1 METAA
6 AQHCRRIVRQ
16 SGSNFRHAF
25 RFLNP
30 DQRRA
35 MTAVYAFCRVIDDV
49 VDDDAHPPQEKGA
62 QLALWRERIARCADA
77 ASTDALV
84 HELAW
89 AMRRYDIPARYLQE
103 LIDGVARDLDPRP
116 VETVQDLLQYCYGVA
131 GTVGLMCLRIFGVE
145 ETTETRAA
153 AVALGNA
160 LQLTNMLRD
169 LADDV
174 RNGRHYLPREDLA
187 RFGVTDAQLAA
198 ATPSPQVRQLIAL
211 QIGRAEGFFRQAWEQ
226 FAQDDA
232 GRLRAARMMSACYYE
247 LLRRMRH
254 DPWRIF
260 RGRVRIPWWRKLRLL
275 VASV

>member
-35 MTAVYAFCRVIDDV
+35 MTAVYAFCRVIDDI
-49 VDDDAHPPQEKGA
+49 VDDGAHPPQEKGVQLGRWRKRVA
-62 QLALWRERIARCADA
+62 QCADA
-77 ASTDALV
+77 VPTELLM

-89 AMRRYDIPARYLQE
+89 AMRTYGIPARYLQE

-116 VETVQDLLQYCYGVA
+116 VATVQDLLHYCYGVA

-145 ETTETRAA
+145 ETAEARAA

-174 RNGRHYLPREDLA
+174 RNGRNYLPREDLA
-187 RFGVTDAQLAA
+187 RFGVTDAQLTAG
-198 ATPSPQVRQLIAL
+198 TPSPQVDRLIAFE
-211 QIGRAEGFFRQAWEQ
+211 IERAEGFFRQAWEQ
-226 FAQDDA
+226 FAKDDA

-247 LLRRMRH
+247 LLRRMRRH
-254 DPWRIF
+254 PQRIF